1 MKRRTI
7 IGLSVT
13 ILALS
18 VIIGI
23 ASLPDEVLIKSSS
36 VDNSQTLPEE
46 TLLPT
51 QEDIQEAISDINNKK
66 DTESTKT
73 EIDTL
78 KKEITDLKKE
88 IVQIK
93 INSDVPKDVSTITE
107 KEDVLDDKNSY
118 NETEG
123 KVITVSIKDGVGVK
137 QR

>member
-23 ASLPDEVLIKSSS
+23 ASLPDEVLIESTS

-46 TLLPT
+46 ILLPT
-51 QEDIQEAISDINNKK
+51 QEDIQEDISDINDKK
-66 DTESTKT
+66 DIDITKT

-107 KEDVLDDKNSY
+107 NEDVSNDKNSH